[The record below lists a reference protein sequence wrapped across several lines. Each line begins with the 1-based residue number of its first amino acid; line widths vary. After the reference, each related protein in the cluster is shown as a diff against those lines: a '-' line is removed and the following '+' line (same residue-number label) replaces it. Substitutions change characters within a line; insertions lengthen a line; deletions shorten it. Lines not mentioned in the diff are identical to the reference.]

1 MSIRRPPT
9 ALGLTASDVAE
20 LSQKLHEDRQ
30 ARAQQAQAERNGHQ
44 TYTTSRDQLVERER
58 QEREAKD
65 RMRAG
70 ERVGL

>member
-20 LSQKLHEDRQ
+20 LSQKLHEDKQ
-30 ARAQQAQAERNGHQ
+30 LRAQQAQAERNGHQ
-44 TYTTSRDQLVERER
+44 AYPTSRDQLVERER
-58 QEREAKD
+58 QDREAKD
-65 RMRAG
+65 RLRAG